1 MRRTVMAVVESQN
14 QKAIKIPTKTE
25 KKFKTKEKNWLQKN
39 AHDILRQNI
48 ILNSMSTVDN

>member
-14 QKAIKIPTKTE
+14 QKAIKIPTNTE